1 MDLYLDSV
9 DLKEIEEAFQL
20 GFLKGLTTT
29 PTFMHRHGITDIDGA
44 IVKLSGMVP
53 EIQVEALGETHDE
66 IIAEAHRLLAL
77 PLKSKPVFKIP
88 VSTIGLQACNTL
100 AKEGHKVNV
109 HLIYTLNQAYMAMAA
124 GAAYVCPL
132 AGRLQDQGH
141 DAITLYEQAAG
152 IVSKY
157 NYDTKIMFSSVRY
170 PEHVRQAMLAGVHV
184 CTAPWGVIKRLCDNE
199 LTAVGSSQFFEHT
212 RLMTLKV
219 KDVLGDANPTCELSE
234 TVSQAM
240 IKMTESKLGSVTIVD
255 GSGSIAGIFTD
266 GDIRRMLQDS
276 GSALLDKKLSEL
288 DFTTTPI
295 TVNAESLLVE
305 AVNTFNER
313 KVDNI
318 IVVENNTPVGILDIQ
333 DLVKMGLLG

>member
-66 IIAEAHRLLAL
+66 IIAEAHRLLEL

-141 DAITLYEQAAG
+141 DAITLYEQAAS

-240 IKMTESKLGSVTIVD
+240 IKMTESKLGSVTIID
-255 GSGSIAGIFTD
+255 GSGNIAGIFTD